1 MEFQAYI
8 VIANMNSGLKI
19 CYTGIAIF
27 LISPIV
33 HYIGFREL
41 LPPCLLLGL
50 ALVIIGAIVTKGD
63 FAAYIITEK
72 ILTIT
77 VDTFQVGTLICPVK
91 ELSNI
96 VFHYDSFNNQSSSG
110 YYTEHSGNVKYG
122 ISNTVSFNYMNQSF
136 ELSFS
141 LANKAH
147 ADNFLA
153 ILNELKSYGI
163 SFKASGKYFPTFN

>member
-27 LISPIV
+27 FICPIV
-33 HYIGFREL
+33 YYIGFSKL

-50 ALVIIGAIVTKGD
+50 ALVIIGAMVTKGD

-77 VDTFQVGTLICPVK
+77 VDSFQVGTLICPVK

-96 VFHYDSFNNQSSSG
+96 VFHYDSFNNQSF
-110 YYTEHSGNVKYG
+110 SGNVKYG

-147 ADNFLA
+147 ADNFLGM
-153 ILNELKSYGI
+153 LNELKSYGI
-163 SFKASGKYFPTFN
+163 PFKASGKYFPNFD